1 MAAEEVGEDVG
12 IVALDVELK
21 CLDASRYIEAFA
33 DPRQRQDALE
43 QYAELV
49 SDAVKEAYAIEQDE
63 DRDAAI
69 RYIIGVICEAKDFNT
84 ADKLLAGQ
92 MSDTLRQEIS
102 GIMALIPETDNAL
115 RAAEAVYLV
124 VSSPEYAYQR

>member
-1 MAAEEVGEDVG
+1 MVGGGILLPGAHIMAAEEVGEDVG

-84 ADKLLAGQ
+84 ADKLLAKVALE
-92 MSDTLRQEIS
+92 DNRQKAAGAIS
-102 GIMALIPETDNAL
+102 
-115 RAAEAVYLV
+115 AARLQAMN
-124 VSSPEYAYQR
+124 Q

>member
-1 MAAEEVGEDVG
+1 MAAEEEVGEDVG

-21 CLDASRYIEAFA
+21 CLDASRDIEAFA

-84 ADKLLAGQ
+84 ADKLLAKVALE
-92 MSDTLRQEIS
+92 DNRQKAAGAIS
-102 GIMALIPETDNAL
+102 
-115 RAAEAVYLV
+115 AARLQAMN
-124 VSSPEYAYQR
+124 Q

>member
-1 MAAEEVGEDVG
+1 MVGGGILLPGAHIMAAEEEVGEDVG
-12 IVALDVELK
+12 IVALDVELE

-84 ADKLLAGQ
+84 ADKLLAKVALE
-92 MSDTLRQEIS
+92 DNRQKAAGAIS
-102 GIMALIPETDNAL
+102 
-115 RAAEAVYLV
+115 AARLQAMN
-124 VSSPEYAYQR
+124 Q